1 MEVAQ
6 ETCCNTRDTN
16 FALRQ
21 MTRIL
26 VSDETRQVSDVYD
39 LHEKMAISGWKWH
52 SIYYLKREISQEN
65 EDKALKVKELPDKI
79 YLYVF
84 Q

>member
-1 MEVAQ
+1 
-6 ETCCNTRDTN
+6 
-16 FALRQ
+16 

-26 VSDETRQVSDVYD
+26 VSDKTRQVNDVYD
-39 LHEKMAISGWKWH
+39 LHESMAISGWKQH

-65 EDKALKVKELPDKI
+65 EDKALEVKELSDKI
-79 YLYVF
+79 YLYGF